1 MIILGIETS
10 CDETSAAII
19 KNGNTVLSHIVA
31 SSIELHKK
39 YGGVIPEIAS
49 RAQLEFIYPVVEE
62 ALKKAKTRIDGV
74 DLIAVTKGPGLT
86 GSLLV
91 GVTFAKALSF
101 AKNIPFIGVD
111 HIKAHLYAPLLT
123 QKVAFP
129 FIGLVISG
137 GHTSLYR
144 VAGFNSFTLLG
155 RTADD
160 AAGEAFDKVAK
171 ILKLGYPGGP
181 AVEKIAR
188 KGKAGKVKFSCGNL
202 KREFDFSFSGIK
214 TAVLYSARGKKL
226 TAKNKADIA
235 CAFQE
240 TVFNDIVKKSIL
252 AASKKKIKSLVV
264 GGGVSCNRRFRDKLN
279 TQSLPRKIKIYMAK
293 PRYCTDNAAM
303 IAGFGY
309 QLFKLGGRSKLN
321 MKIEPA

>member
-31 SSIELHKK
+31 SSIQLHKK
-39 YGGVIPEIAS
+39 YGGIIPEIAS
-49 RAQLEFIYPVVEE
+49 RAQLEFIYPVVDE
-62 ALKKAKTRIDGV
+62 ALKKAKVKIDRV
-74 DLIAVTKGPGLT
+74 NLIAVTKGPGLG

-101 AKNIPFIGVD
+101 AKNIPLIGVD

-123 QKVAFP
+123 QKIAFP

-144 VAGFNSFTLLG
+144 VADFDAFTLLG

-171 ILKLGYPGGP
+171 ILGLGYPGGP
-181 AVEKIAR
+181 VVEKIAL
-188 KGKAGKVKFSCGNL
+188 KGEAGKVKFFCGNL

-214 TAVLYSARGKKL
+214 TAVLYNARQKKL

-235 CAFQE
+235 YAFQE
-240 TVFNDIVKKSIL
+240 TVFNDIVKKSVL
-252 AASKKKIKSLVV
+252 AASKKKIKSIVI
-264 GGGVSCNRRFRDKLN
+264 GGGVSCNRRFRDKLS
-279 TQSLPRKIKIYMAK
+279 TESAHQLIKVYLAE
-293 PRYCTDNAAM
+293 PQYCTDNAAM

-309 QLFKLGGRSKLN
+309 QLFKLGFRSKLS